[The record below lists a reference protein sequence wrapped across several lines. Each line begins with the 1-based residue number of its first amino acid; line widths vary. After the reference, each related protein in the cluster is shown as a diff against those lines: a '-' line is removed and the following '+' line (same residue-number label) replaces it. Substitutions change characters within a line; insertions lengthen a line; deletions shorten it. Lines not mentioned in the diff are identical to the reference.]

1 MIAIYL
7 PQVNYDKKKTR
18 LGYDEFKVARMREQ
32 GDVSAETSVLFSF
45 FPSFYFRLR
54 FSFKL

>member
-1 MIAIYL
+1 MI
-7 PQVNYDKKKTR
+7 KKKSR
-18 LGYDEFKVARMREQ
+18 LGYDEFKVVRMREQ

-45 FPSFYFRLR
+45 FPSYFRLR